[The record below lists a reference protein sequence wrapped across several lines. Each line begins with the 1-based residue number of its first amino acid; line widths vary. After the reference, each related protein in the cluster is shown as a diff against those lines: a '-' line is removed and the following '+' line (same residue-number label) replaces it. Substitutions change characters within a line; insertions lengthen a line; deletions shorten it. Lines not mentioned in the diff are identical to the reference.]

1 MAAIAILD
9 DYQNVALR
17 MADWSRLQ
25 KDNRI
30 VVFNERL
37 PDVDAAARALAEFDV
52 IGIMRERTPFSRAL
66 FEKLPKLR
74 LLVTTGKRNASI
86 DMEAAKA
93 HNVTVCSTGGAG
105 RATAELAFA
114 LMLGLARHLR
124 EEFNAM
130 RPGGG
135 WQTTLGFD
143 LEGKTLG
150 ILGLGNLGAKV
161 GKIGAAFGMKIIAWS
176 ENLTDERARER
187 GAERVD
193 KDELFKRSDIVTI
206 HSVLSPRTRGLVGAR
221 EFALMKPTALL
232 INTSRGPIVDEAALL
247 AALQAEA
254 HRRLRR
260 RHVRRGAPASRP
272 PAALR
277 APRAAH
283 AAPGLRDRGNLP
295 RLLRRHGAGHRSLA
309 RRQADQCAELT
320 LLPDLHGQ
328 AALDRPSKALCAFPW
343 NRPWAW
349 AFCFRQRQRLRRV
362 AENVQERCHGQRH

>member
-30 VVFNERL
+30 VVFTERL
-37 PDVDAAARALAEFDV
+37 PDVDAAARALADFEV

-66 FEKLPKLR
+66 FERLPKVR

-86 DMEAAKA
+86 DLEAAKA
-93 HNVTVCSTGGAG
+93 CNVTVCSTGGAG

-143 LEGKTLG
+143 LEGRTLG

-161 GKIGAAFGMKIIAWS
+161 GRIGSAFGMKIIAWS
-176 ENLTDERARER
+176 ENLTDERATER

-193 KDELFKRSDIVTI
+193 KDELFRRSDILTI
-206 HSVLSPRTRGLVGAR
+206 HSVLSPRTRGIIGAR
-221 EFALMKPTALL
+221 ELALMKPTALL

-247 AALQAEA
+247 T
-254 HRRLRR
+254 
-260 RHVRRGAPASRP
+260 
-272 PAALR
+272 ALR
-277 APRAAH
+277 EKRIAGFGADTFDVEPLPGDHPLRAEPRA
-283 AAPGLRDRGNLP
+283 
-295 RLLRRHGAGHRSLA
+295 LLTPHLGYVTEETYSDFYGGMVQAIEAWLAGK
-309 RRQADQCAELT
+309 
-320 LLPDLHGQ
+320 PI
-328 AALDRPSKALCAFPW
+328 
-343 NRPWAW
+343 
-349 AFCFRQRQRLRRV
+349 
-362 AENVQERCHGQRH
+362 NVLN